1 MSPTMYISLKQIL
14 VLNTR
19 SIEVQRSHPD
29 LKSILDTF
37 DETIA
42 YFKSKP

>member
-1 MSPTMYISLKQIL
+1 MIKDGKVENFAAI
-14 VLNTR
+14 
-19 SIEVQRSHPD
+19 IVQRSHPD
-29 LKSILDTF
+29 LKSILETF